1 VTRGTL
7 PILDP
12 STAATHAPRMQ
23 IAVVGAGVAGL
34 GTSLMLGKA
43 GHSVTLLER
52 DPAPPAD
59 PEEAWATW
67 ERKGVP
73 QARLAHVFLG
83 RMRNLLRDEHPE
95 LYAELLAAGASEIVS
110 YDLMPPAITDRER
123 RPIDD
128 DIVMLGVRRVV
139 LEHHLRHAAAAAG
152 VDIRSS
158 APVAKLVAG
167 EPVRDGIP
175 HVTGVVLE
183 DGTILDADLV
193 VDCGGRRSPLPRW
206 LDELGAHA
214 PPEQVTED
222 GLMYFGRYYRLNEG
236 QSFPQHGPPL
246 TDVGYLFALTF
257 EADDGWFAIALA
269 VHSEDKAM
277 RTLRDNDVFERA
289 LQALPAT
296 AVWRTPGLSTPMSD
310 VSSMSG
316 IDDRWRDIV
325 VDGAPL
331 VTGLVAVGDS
341 LVATNPAFGRGSS
354 LAWIC
359 GRALVDVIAKHG
371 DDLVAH
377 ALAQHEQTS
386 ALVRVWYDQQVSMD
400 STRLEGMRRILAGE
414 PPPGAD
420 PTDPMATIPIGLA
433 LASGSDADVFRAM
446 GKIVHM
452 LEDPM
457 VILGDPT
464 VFTKAIEAYEARG
477 SAPGL
482 GDAGPTRVE
491 LVAALATEGTP
502 AAVG

>member
-1 VTRGTL
+1 
-7 PILDP
+7 
-12 STAATHAPRMQ
+12 MQ
-23 IAVVGAGVAGL
+23 IVVVGAGVAGL

-52 DPAPPAD
+52 DPAPPSD
-59 PEEAWATW
+59 PEEAWSSW

-95 LYAELLAAGASEIVS
+95 LYADLLAAGAYEIVN
-110 YDLMPPAITDRER
+110 YDLMPAAITERER

-128 DIVMLGVRRVV
+128 DIVMLGMRRVV
-139 LEHHLRHAAAAAG
+139 LEHHLRRAAADAG
-152 VDIRSS
+152 VEVRSS
-158 APVAKLVAG
+158 SPVASLVAG
-167 EPVRDGIP
+167 DAVRSGIP
-175 HVTGVVLE
+175 HVAGVMLE
-183 DGTILDADLV
+183 DGTTITADLV

-206 LDELGAHA
+206 LDELGASA
-214 PPEQVTED
+214 PPEQVVED

-236 QSFPQHGPPL
+236 QSFPRHGAPL
-246 TDVGYLFALTF
+246 TDIGYLFALTF

-269 VHSEDKAM
+269 VHNEDKAM
-277 RTLRDNDVFERA
+277 RALRDNDVFERA

-296 AVWRTPGLSTPMSD
+296 VVWRTPGLSTPMSD
-310 VSSMSG
+310 VASMSG
-316 IDDRWRDIV
+316 IDDRWRDLV

-359 GRALVDVIAKHG
+359 GRALVDVVAGHG
-371 DDLVAH
+371 DDPI
-377 ALAQHEQTS
+377 ALAVAQHEQTA
-386 ALVRVWYDQQVSMD
+386 ALSRVWFDQQAAMD
-400 STRLEGMRRILAGE
+400 STRLEGMRQILSGE
-414 PPPGAD
+414 AAADAD
-420 PTDPMATIPIGLA
+420 PADPMATIPIGLA
-433 LASGSDADVFRAM
+433 LASGTDPDVFRAM
-446 GKIVHM
+446 GKIAHI

-457 VILGDPT
+457 LILGDPV

-477 SAPGL
+477 DQPGL
-482 GDAGPTRVE
+482 DDAGPSRDD
-491 LVAALATEGTP
+491 LVAALATEGSP

>member
-1 VTRGTL
+1 
-7 PILDP
+7 
-12 STAATHAPRMQ
+12 MQ
-23 IAVVGAGVAGL
+23 IVVVGAGVAGL

-52 DPAPPAD
+52 DPAPPDD
-59 PEEAWATW
+59 PEEAWSSW

-95 LYAELLAAGASEIVS
+95 LYADLLAAGASEIINFES
-110 YDLMPPAITDRER
+110 MPPAITDRER

-139 LEHHLRHAAAAAG
+139 LEQHLRRAAAAAG
-152 VDIRSS
+152 VDVRSWS
-158 APVAKLVAG
+158 PVASLVAG
-167 EPVRDGIP
+167 ESVRDGIP
-175 HVTGVVLE
+175 HVTGVRLD
-183 DGTILDADLV
+183 DGTTLTADLV

-206 LDELGAHA
+206 LDDLGAAA
-214 PPEQVTED
+214 PPEQVVED

-236 QSFPQHGPPL
+236 QSFPKHGAPL
-246 TDVGYLFALTF
+246 TDIGYLFALTF

-269 VHSEDKAM
+269 VHNEDKAM
-277 RTLRDNDVFERA
+277 RALRDNDAFERA
-289 LQALPAT
+289 MQALPAT
-296 AVWRTPGLSTPMSD
+296 AMWRTPGLSTPMSD

-325 VDGAPL
+325 VDGQPL
-331 VTGLVAVGDS
+331 ATGLVAVGDS

-359 GRALVDVIAKHG
+359 GRALVDVVAEHA
-371 DDLVAH
+371 DDSVAL
-377 ALAQHEQTS
+377 AVAQHEQTA
-386 ALVRVWYDQQVSMD
+386 ALTRVWFDQQTAMD

-414 PPPGAD
+414 PPPEAD
-420 PTDPMATIPIGLA
+420 PNDPMATIPIGLA
-433 LASGSDADVFRAM
+433 LASGTDADVFRAM
-446 GKIVHM
+446 GKIVHI

-457 VILGDPT
+457 QILGDPT
-464 VFTKAIEAYEARG
+464 IFTKSIEAYEARG
-477 SAPGL
+477 NQPGL
-482 GDAGPTRVE
+482 GDDGPTRDE
-491 LVAALATEGTP
+491 LVAALATAPPSAPEAQEGSP

>member
-1 VTRGTL
+1 
-7 PILDP
+7 
-12 STAATHAPRMQ
+12 MQ
-23 IAVVGAGVAGL
+23 IVVVGAGVAGL

-59 PEEAWATW
+59 PEEAWSSW

-83 RMRNLLRDEHPE
+83 RMRNLVRDEHPE
-95 LYAELLAAGASEIVS
+95 LYADLLAAGAYEIVN

-128 DIVMLGVRRVV
+128 DIVMLGVRRIV
-139 LEHHLRHAAAAAG
+139 LEHHLRRAAIAAG
-152 VDIRSS
+152 VDVHSS
-158 APVAKLVAG
+158 SPVASLVAG
-167 EPVRDGIP
+167 ESVRDGIP
-175 HVTGVVLE
+175 HVSGVQLE
-183 DGTILDADLV
+183 DGTTIAADLV

-206 LDELGAHA
+206 LEELGAPPA
-214 PPEQVTED
+214 PEQVVED

-236 QSFPQHGPPL
+236 QSFPTHGAPL
-246 TDVGYLFALTF
+246 TDIGYLFALTF

-269 VHSEDKAM
+269 VHNEDKAM
-277 RTLRDNDVFERA
+277 RALRDNDAFERA
-289 LQALPAT
+289 MQALPAT

-316 IDDRWRDIV
+316 IDDRWRDLV
-325 VDGAPL
+325 VDGSPL

-341 LVATNPAFGRGSS
+341 IVATNPAFGRGSS

-359 GRALVDVIAKHG
+359 GRGLVDVLAEHG
-371 DDLVAH
+371 DDPVAL
-377 ALAQHEQTS
+377 ATAQHEQTA
-386 ALVRVWYDQQVSMD
+386 ALSRVWFDQQAAMD
-400 STRLEGMRRILAGE
+400 STRLEGMRQILAGE
-414 PPPGAD
+414 PAPEAD

-433 LASGSDADVFRAM
+433 LASGTDPDVFRAM
-446 GKIVHM
+446 GKIAHI

-457 VILGDPT
+457 LILGDPV

-477 SAPGL
+477 DAPGL
-482 GDAGPTRVE
+482 GDAGPSRDE
-491 LVAALATEGTP
+491 LVAALTEGSP